1 MPITPN
7 LLVADGAITST
18 VAINTDSDTQAVA
31 APGAGFRLRL
41 WAYSFAAATANTGA
55 LWCLAKRGASVTFV
69 GALSGSAKNG
79 DHLELPGGTV
89 LGTNEALQLRVR
101 SDVASQVL
109 RWVVQYTI
117 EAV

>member
-7 LLVADGAITST
+7 LSTADGTITST
-18 VAINTDSDTQAVA
+18 VAINTDSDTMVVA
-31 APGAGFRLRL
+31 APGAGLRLRL
-41 WAYSFAAATANTGA
+41 WAYGFAAVTANTGA
-55 LWCLAKRGASVTFV
+55 LWCLAKRGTSVAFV
-69 GALSGSAKNG
+69 GALSASAKNG
-79 DHLELPGGTV
+79 AHLELPGGVV